1 MAESGRQYRVPGPVS
16 RAVFE
21 EESRFMAPG
30 LQSIALF
37 SKLVVKKAR
46 GVRVTDMDG
55 NTYIDFTA
63 GIGVGSVGHAH
74 PHYVKVLSDQIARAN
89 FGSFCSENRLEFLKL
104 LTSMTPEGLDAIQM
118 YSGGAEAVE
127 AALRLAKSVT
137 HKYEFAGF
145 WGGFHGKTGGVMGLL
160 GDTGFKAGL
169 GPLMPGI
176 YLPGPYAYCYRCR
189 LGLKHPECGLACLEW
204 FREGLKRQSTH
215 NVAAILV
222 ETIQGTAGNVV
233 PPKGYIKAV
242 QEVAREFDALLI
254 ADEMITGF
262 GRTGRP
268 WGVDRDGII
277 PDVMTLGK
285 GIGGGFPMSALAST
299 MKYASAKPFG
309 NPSGSSSSYGGNPM
323 AAAAGRAVLEII
335 RDENLVENSRRVG
348 AVLKERLLEM
358 KEHFRIIG
366 DVRGEGLMIGIE
378 LVADR
383 KTKEP
388 LAAKLTRRLFHEC
401 LDRGLISM
409 CYGYNIRINPPLII
423 SEDEALE
430 GLEALSGALEVIENS
445 L

>member
-1 MAESGRQYRVPGPVS
+1 MEKSGRLHRVPGPVS
-16 RAVFE
+16 STFFN
-21 EESRFMAPG
+21 EESKFMAPG

-37 SKLVVKKAR
+37 SKLVVKEAK
-46 GVRVTDMDG
+46 GVRITDLDG
-55 NTYIDFTA
+55 NQFIDFTA

-74 PHYVKVLSDQIARAN
+74 PHYVKVLSDQIARSN

-104 LTSMTPEGLDAIQM
+104 LTSMTPSGLNAVQM

-137 HKYEFAGF
+137 HKYEFAAF

-160 GDTGFKAGL
+160 GDTSFKAGL

-189 LGLKHPECGLACLEW
+189 LGLKHPECGFACLEW
-204 FREGLKRQSTH
+204 FREGLKRQTTH

-233 PPKGYIKAV
+233 PPKGYIRAV
-242 QEVAREFDALLI
+242 QDVCREFDALLI

-262 GRTGRP
+262 GRTGRT
-268 WGVDRDGII
+268 WGVDRDGVI

-285 GIGGGFPMSALAST
+285 GIGGGFPMSALASS
-299 MKYASAKPFG
+299 MEMASAKPFG

-335 RDENLVENSRRVG
+335 RDENLVENSRRMG
-348 AVLKERLLEM
+348 TFLKGKLLELKE
-358 KEHFRIIG
+358 HCGIIG
-366 DVRGEGLMIGIE
+366 DVRGKGLMIGVE

-388 LAAKLTRRLFHEC
+388 LDKTLTRKLFHEC

-409 CYGYNIRINPPLII
+409 CYGHNIRINPPLII
-423 SEDEALE
+423 SEEEAMEGFEALRDS
-430 GLEALSGALEVIENS
+430 LKVIES
-445 L
+445 KL

>member
-1 MAESGRQYRVPGPVS
+1 MKNIGGKYKVPGPVS
-16 RAVFE
+16 SAVFE
-21 EESRFMAPG
+21 EESKFMAPG

-37 SKLVVKKAR
+37 SRLVIKKAR
-46 GVRVTDMDG
+46 GVRVTDLDG
-55 NTYIDFTA
+55 NNYIDFTA

-74 PHYVKVLSDQIARAN
+74 PHYVKVLSEQIARAN

-104 LTSMTPEGLDAIQM
+104 LTSMTPPGIDAVQM

-137 HKYEFAGF
+137 HKYEFAAF
-145 WGGFHGKTGGVMGLL
+145 WGGFHGKTGGVMGML
-160 GDTGFKAGL
+160 GDTSFKAGL
-169 GPLMPGI
+169 GPLMPGV

-189 LGLKHPECGLACLEW
+189 LGLEHPGCGFACLEW
-204 FREGLKRQSTH
+204 FKEGLKRQSTH
-215 NVAAILV
+215 NIAGILI
-222 ETIQGTAGNVV
+222 EPIQGTAGNVV
-233 PPKGYIKAV
+233 PPKGYMNAV
-242 QEVAREFDALLI
+242 QELCRELDALLI

-262 GRTGRP
+262 GRTGRA

-285 GIGGGFPMSALAST
+285 GIGGGFPMSALASS
-299 MKYASAKPFG
+299 MEAASAKPFG

-335 RDENLVENSRRVG
+335 KNENLIDNSRRIG
-348 AVLKERLLEM
+348 AILRNSLLELKE
-358 KEHFRIIG
+358 HCGIIG
-366 DVRGEGLMIGIE
+366 DVRGEGLMIGVE
-378 LVADR
+378 LVSDR

-388 LAAKLTRRLFHEC
+388 LRKELTRQLFHEC

-423 SEDEALE
+423 TEDEAME
-430 GLEALSGALEVIENS
+430 GFQALKGALLAIEARV
-445 L
+445 